1 MLRFDRRD
9 FLAWLGTLPL
19 VRPLRSGSGAAAQQ
33 PVIDMRPT
41 ALFQQ
46 PDGRR
51 NLVRVIVSGLSAPA
65 ARASVTDGRGAL
77 VGTAGLLPSADGVTL
92 SGELWVP
99 LSQPSDF
106 QVDVQV
112 GRDRA
117 ARRRLRLTPPKRWTL
132 YWLSSIHTDVGY
144 TDFQERTLEVH
155 RKNLDAA
162 LAWLTSHR
170 DFRFTAEC
178 ALQVLSHVENR
189 SADAG
194 DALVQAIREAKIGWQ
209 ALFANMLTGLLDHD
223 TLARLVWPAGKFARE
238 RGLTFLSAQITDVP
252 GQTLTFPMM
261 LAASGVKYLA
271 SGPNPERAVPLLPAS
286 AGGGEGMAYPQLY
299 YWEGPDGS
307 RVLHWRAH
315 HYGDGTRFGFDA
327 GPDEMG
333 RRLSDW
339 LLNQPAF
346 LAQNWPYDIALLY
359 GADWQDNAL
368 LKESLVKNVEE
379 FGRRFMWPRIV
390 TGRAED
396 FFREVE
402 RRYGTKVPVRRGD
415 TGLYWEDGAA
425 STAAELA
432 AFRSAQLAAR
442 AVEILAL
449 WDGRIESPDDDVVE
463 RRRER
468 VEARTAMWRE
478 LLLFGEHTWGAAES
492 VDAPASR
499 QTVAQWEYKKR
510 FIDAAAAGSRDL
522 INEGLLRLG
531 RASRSGR
538 GRLVFNAGSWERTD
552 VARVAGGAGK
562 ALAYEGRELASVD
575 LDDGDALVVFREV
588 PPLGY
593 VALTESDRTPRP
605 PSADGDALEA
615 SAGGFTV
622 KLDGASG
629 AIRSLAG
636 PDGKERVK
644 TSEWSGL
651 NQLIYARGGERSALW
666 TSGNRDDLKNPPQ
679 LEITQARF
687 TRSRRE
693 KLPGIGVRL
702 VTERT
707 LDGFPGGAIT
717 SSVTL
722 YDELPWVD
730 VENRITRTP
739 TFAKEA
745 LYVAFP
751 FAFIKPV
758 VEVEVPL
765 GRMTVERDQQPGSC
779 RDWYCHAHWVWLHE
793 GNEGLLWSAPD
804 TPLFTLNDL
813 FRGQWRRSIVPD
825 GTLFAYAMNNYWHT
839 NYAAA
844 QGRAVTFRFRI
855 SLLAPGDTAE
865 PVRRGWAACDP
876 LYVSPPY
883 TNEAPGPLITKDRAL
898 FYADKN
904 VMIVGAKSA
913 DDGEG
918 AIVKLLDVSG
928 QARAVG
934 VWPAAYA
941 FKLARRTTLV
951 EQNGDPL
958 PVGSDGRA
966 SIDLPAWGIGSARL
980 FTPAEGS

>member
-1 MLRFDRRD
+1 MLRFDRRS

-19 VRPLRSGSGAAAQQ
+19 VRRPAPGAAQQ
-33 PVIDMRPT
+33 PVIDVRPS

-368 LKESLVKNVEE
+368 LRESLVKNVEE

-510 FIDAAAAGSRDL
+510 FIDAAAAGARDL

-702 VTERT
+702 ITERA

-779 RDWYCHAHWVWLHE
+779 RDWYCHTHWVWLHE

-844 QGRAVTFRFRI
+844 QGGGRAVTFRFRI
-855 SLLAPGDTAE
+855 SLLAPGDVAE

-966 SIDLPAWGIGSARL
+966 SIDLPAWGIGTTRL

>member
-1 MLRFDRRD
+1 MLRFDRRS

-19 VRPLRSGSGAAAQQ
+19 VRRPAPGAAQQ
-33 PVIDMRPT
+33 PVIDVRPS

-510 FIDAAAAGSRDL
+510 FIDAAAAGARDL

-825 GTLFAYAMNNYWHT
+825 GTLFAYVMNNYWHT

-844 QGRAVTFRFRI
+844 QGRAVTFRFRM

>member
-1 MLRFDRRD
+1 MLRFDRRA

-155 RKNLDAA
+155 RKNLDSA

-702 VTERT
+702 ITERA

-730 VENRITRTP
+730 VENRISKTP

-751 FAFIKPV
+751 FAFTKPV

-825 GTLFAYAMNNYWHT
+825 GTVFAYAMNNYWHT